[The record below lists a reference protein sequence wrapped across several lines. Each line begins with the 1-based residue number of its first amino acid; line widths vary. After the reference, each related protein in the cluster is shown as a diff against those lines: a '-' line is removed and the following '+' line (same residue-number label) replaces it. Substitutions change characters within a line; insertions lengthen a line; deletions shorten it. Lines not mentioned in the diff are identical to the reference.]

1 MKTDVLIVGSGCS
14 ALYMALHLPE
24 DLNNLPQI
32 DLTNSKSRALKSSY
46 DKVIEINNETIKK
59 ASENR

>member
-24 DLNNLPQI
+24 DLNIFNG
-32 DLTNSKSRALKSSY
+32 Y
-46 DKVIEINNETIKK
+46 
-59 ASENR
+59 